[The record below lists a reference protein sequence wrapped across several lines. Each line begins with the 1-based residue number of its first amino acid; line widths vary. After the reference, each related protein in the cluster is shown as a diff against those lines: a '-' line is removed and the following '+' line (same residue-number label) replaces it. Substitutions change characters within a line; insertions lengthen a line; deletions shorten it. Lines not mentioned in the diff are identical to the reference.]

1 MRDVTKSSVP
11 VPALPVPGSGG
22 MFDGIAPGYDRLNRW
37 MSLGFDRRWRRALV
51 RALAPSPGSRWL
63 DVATGTADVAL
74 ALTAACPD
82 CTVVGVDA
90 SQGMLEVGRV
100 KLAAAGLASR
110 VELVPGD
117 AAALPFPDDA
127 FDGACAAFGIRNV
140 PDRPRALAEWVRVV
154 RPGGR
159 VAVLE
164 LTEPRR
170 GPLAPLARLHIHGV
184 VPRLGAWLSGDP
196 AYRYLPRSIA
206 AFPTPEVFAGLLRA
220 AGLTNVTVTPLTMG
234 VCHLFTAVVPAE
246 GTERR

>member
-1 MRDVTKSSVP
+1 MRDVP
-11 VPALPVPGSGG
+11 RIPDDPADGPAPGSGR
-22 MFDGIAPGYDRLNRW
+22 MFDPIAPGYDRLNRW
-37 MSLGFDRRWRRALV
+37 MSLGLDCRWRRALV
-51 RALAPSPGSRWL
+51 RALRPSPGFRII
-63 DVATGTADVAL
+63 DVATGTADVAIAL
-74 ALTAACPD
+74 ATACPG

-90 SQGMLEVGRV
+90 SSGMLQVGRA

-117 AAALPFPDDA
+117 ATALPFPAAA
-127 FDGACAAFGIRNV
+127 FDGACVAFGIRNV
-140 PDRPRALAEWVRVV
+140 SDRARALAELARVV

-170 GPLAPLARLHIHGV
+170 GPLAPLARLHIHGI

-206 AFPTPEVFAGLLRA
+206 AFPTPEVFAGMMRA
-220 AGLTNVTVTPLTMG
+220 AGLTGVAVTPLTFG
-234 VCHLFTAVVPAE
+234 VCHLFTANLPVE